1 MIQTSQLSLGR
12 RVIKS
17 FKGKAE
23 EAVFNGTCPKGFPPD
38 LLKTAR
44 RKLRMLDAATQLEDL
59 RAPPGNN
66 LKALSGALAGYHA
79 IRINDQF
86 RIIFRWRAHN
96 AQDVAIVDYH

>member
-1 MIQTSQLSLGR
+1 M
-12 RVIKS
+12 IKS

-59 RAPPGNN
+59 RSPPGNS
-66 LKALSGALAGYHA
+66 LKALVGNLSGHYS

-86 RIIFRWRAHN
+86 RIIFRWRAQN
-96 AQDVAIVDYH
+96 AEDVAILDYH